1 MRKLHIL
8 IASACLVL
16 GAATAYAGQAG
27 HARDE
32 NQTVRDQAMSLM
44 AKGNNW
50 LGTNVFKRLVEKD
63 NSPLNRF
70 NLATGYQRTGRLQQA
85 ESIYRDLLAEGQH
98 TTVVATPSRD
108 APGARVFNLAE
119 EAASRL
125 LYFDWLKS
133 EGQRRAL
140 AQRSGSG
147 AASADTYGAEASATV
162 GGPAGGEVSDEQA
175 AALDSTARQGV
186 GQ

>member
-1 MRKLHIL
+1 MRGR
-8 IASACLVL
+8 AVGRATPNR
-16 GAATAYAGQAG
+16 GAG
-27 HARDE
+27 
-32 NQTVRDQAMSLM
+32 DQALALM

-50 LGTNVFKRLVEKD
+50 LGTNVFKRLAAKD

-85 ESIYRDLLAEGQH
+85 ESIYRDLLADGRN

-108 APGARVFNLAE
+108 APGARTFNLAE

-133 EGQRRAL
+133 EGARAMARR
-140 AQRSGSG
+140 SDPG
-147 AASADTYGAEASATV
+147 AASAETYGVEASVTV
-162 GGPAGGEVSDEQA
+162 GGPTSEDVSDERA
-175 AALDSTARQGV
+175 MALDDQARRGV
-186 GQ
+186 AE